1 MQFPQWA
8 PQLHGNVGAMVASP
22 PPCRELLVTDC
33 RPLEQIRT
41 DITALDSELLAL
53 LARRRSLSLEVARSK
68 IRDPHPVRDRRRE
81 EALLLRLIDAGR
93 ELGLDA
99 HYITRLFQLVIEDS
113 VLHQQAFLQQRLNQ
127 GNHSDLCRV
136 AFLGPRGSYSHL
148 ALQQYFSRR
157 TTELVEIDR
166 RGFRQIIEAV
176 ESDQAD
182 YAMLPI
188 ENTSSGSIN
197 EVYDVLQH
205 TSCAIVG
212 ELTVPVEHCLM
223 SAVPS
228 SEAQIRTIYTHF
240 QPAQQCSEYIAS
252 LPGVSVER
260 CDSTAAACLKV
271 SELQDPTA
279 AAIGNAA
286 GGALY
291 GLTVLRDK
299 IANQLENFSRFIVV
313 GRQPV
318 SVAEQIPAKTTLIM
332 STAQQPGALVEALL
346 ILRRHGLNLTK
357 LESRPIIGNPWE
369 EMFYIDFEGN
379 TASPAVKAALAE
391 LTRTTRYLKVLG
403 CYPSEQITPTQPS
416 PQQPPATAIAAN
428 AANTKLQPIQVRQL
442 VIGQGHFVLLAG
454 PAPQLS
460 ATVASQLL
468 SKLAQYGIAALHTG
482 DYNDNEPALAF
493 AELRILAARLQ
504 LPLIARVRHEREVEH
519 HAREADLLLIAPGQM
534 NHGPLLAAC
543 GATLRPVILM
553 RDPLASTED
562 WLAAAGQIRRGGNQ
576 QVILCESGV
585 RTLERGHHLALDLAS
600 IASLVAA
607 GDYPVVVALPS
618 DAPQPERLLAAA
630 QAVGAHGA
638 LLLLDGE
645 QPLSALL

>member
-1 MQFPQWA
+1 MVA
-8 PQLHGNVGAMVASP
+8 PQA
-22 PPCRELLVTDC
+22 PCREPLVTDC

-41 DITALDSELLAL
+41 DITALDSELLTL
-53 LARRRSLSLEVARSK
+53 LARRRSLSLEVACSK
-68 IRDPHPVRDRRRE
+68 IRDPRPIRDRQRE

-99 HYITRLFQLVIEDS
+99 HYITRLFQVVIEDS
-113 VLHQQAFLQQRLNQ
+113 VLHQQAFLQQRINQ
-127 GNHSDLCRV
+127 DSNRDLCRV

-148 ALQQYFSRR
+148 AVQQYFSRR
-157 TTELVEIDR
+157 TTDLVEIDR

-176 ESDQAD
+176 ESGQAD

-205 TSCAIVG
+205 TRCAIVG

-223 SAVPS
+223 TAVPS

-271 SELQDPTA
+271 SELNDPTA

-313 GRQPV
+313 SRQPV
-318 SVAEQIPAKTTLIM
+318 TVAEQIPAKTTLIM

-379 TASPAVKAALAE
+379 TASPAVEAALAE

-403 CYPSEQITPTQPS
+403 CYPSEQITPTQPN
-416 PQQPPATAIAAN
+416 PQQLNASLPVATTMAA
-428 AANTKLQPIQVRQL
+428 ASPRPIQIRQL
-442 VIGQGHFVLLAG
+442 TIAPGNFALLAG
-454 PAPQLS
+454 PSPQLT
-460 ATVASQLL
+460 AGNASQLL
-468 SKLAQYGIAALHTG
+468 GKLDHQGIGALHNG
-482 DYNDNEPALAF
+482 DYNDHDPALPF

-504 LPLIARVRHEREVEH
+504 LPVIARVRHEREVEH
-519 HAREADLLLIAPGQM
+519 LAREADLLLIAPGQM
-534 NHGPLLAAC
+534 SHGPLLNAC
-543 GATLRPVILM
+543 GTILRPVILM
-553 RDPLASTED
+553 RDPLASSEE
-562 WLAAAGQIRRGGNQ
+562 WLAAASQIRSCGNQ
-576 QVILCESGV
+576 QVILCESGI
-585 RTLERGHHLALDLAS
+585 RTLERSHGLALDLAA
-600 IASLVAA
+600 IARLVAT
-607 GDYPVVVALPS
+607 GDYPLLIALT
-618 DAPQPERLLAAA
+618 ACMPQADRLLAAVKALGA
-630 QAVGAHGA
+630 QGA
-638 LLLLDGE
+638 LLLLDNE
-645 QPLSALL
+645 QQLGSLR